1 MRPKDLEMDRLIQ
14 QLIILLSEKSH
25 SLIIH
30 RQHSVNCTFW
40 RMFASPFFTQAV
52 LSQTEPQG
60 RTVAGENGGRGE
72 CLASS
77 QHFPEFTTH
86 GEKARKMIFMIQLKI
101 IWSRFNEKTLGN
113 FMNPGS
119 IPVLPKCFSLL
130 RYRDMGIIWLQI

>member
-60 RTVAGENGGRGE
+60 RTVAGENGGGGGMPG
-72 CLASS
+72 LLST
-77 QHFPEFTTH
+77 FPGVYDPWGKSPENDFYDPAKNYL
-86 GEKARKMIFMIQLKI
+86 ESIQ
-101 IWSRFNEKTLGN
+101 
-113 FMNPGS
+113 
-119 IPVLPKCFSLL
+119 
-130 RYRDMGIIWLQI
+130 